1 MTMHKKVTSK
11 GGLTIPREARA
22 ELGLFPGQALDLE
35 IDQGRLVLKKHIKT
49 CRFCG
54 SPEDVRTAMGIDFC
68 RSCGLE
74 LADCIYLESGD

>member
-11 GGLTIPREARA
+11 GGLTIPREARV

-35 IDQGRLVLKKHIKT
+35 IDQDRLVLKKHIKT